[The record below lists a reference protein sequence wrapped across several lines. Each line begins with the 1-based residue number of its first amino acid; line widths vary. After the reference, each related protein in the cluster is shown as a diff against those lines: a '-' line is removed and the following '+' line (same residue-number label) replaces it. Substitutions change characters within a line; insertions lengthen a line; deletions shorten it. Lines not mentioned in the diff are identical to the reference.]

1 MSERELMD
9 TTPKAFSL
17 KVEGWAEQQRHA
29 ERNEWERARW
39 AATMAMNPHLKRPL
53 KPTDLFKFDDEQ
65 KKVTRIDPEIDK
77 EANRIAAK
85 YKPPT
90 KDGRQV

>member
-17 KVEGWAEQQRHA
+17 KVEGWAEHQRQA
-29 ERNEWERARW
+29 ERNEWERVRW
-39 AATMAMNPHLKRPL
+39 ATAMGMNAHLKRPL

-65 KKVTRIDPEIDK
+65 VKVTRIDPEIDK

-85 YKPPT
+85 YKPPK
-90 KDGRQV
+90 KDGK